1 MKSFW
6 IISLFLF
13 LVCVQCNRYS
23 QPSTNTKLAGEINK
37 FIAKKYGLI
46 PCGVG
51 GGKTKKGLPL
61 VIIRFIYQGKL
72 LNIEEGRKLFIEVLE
87 DSLEFIKENQKNI
100 NNFQGGSFTYEN
112 IDLSIYC
119 FDSEERRVF
128 DPYLDIIGNYSNKIG
143 YFTQDPNDRYKIIQ
157 EIYETYDEAFEKLKN
172 ENISSFKIK

>member
-1 MKSFW
+1 MKIFG
-6 IISLFLF
+6 IMALILL
-13 LVCVQCNRYS
+13 LMCIQCNRYS
-23 QPSTNTKLAGEINK
+23 QPSTNTKIAVEIGK
-37 FIAKKYGLI
+37 FIAETYGLI

-61 VIIRFIYQGKL
+61 VIVGFIYKGKL

-119 FDSEERRVF
+119 FDPQGNQVF

-143 YFTQDPNDRYKIIQ
+143 YSTQDPNDRYKKKQ
-157 EIYETYDEAFEKLKN
+157 KIYETYDEAFEKLEN
-172 ENISSFKIK
+172 EKVPSFKIK